1 MPSGEPPFS
10 SFFLLCFYFYGTT
23 RQCERSHFSAPLH
36 WWHYTKKVHTL
47 FLFRV
52 KSQALTF
59 KLGKQETIESR
70 NLITGKNDYGSKK
83 SAHALVSVLSSQQS
97 HFTSYYRHPK
107 VIKCYGLIIG
117 GTRQKSSYTFDVQG
131 QKSTID
137 LQSITDN
144 IKLCLVTRLVYK
156 TNLVW

>member
-1 MPSGEPPFS
+1 MSPLSVP
-10 SFFLLCFYFYGTT
+10 SFFCAFTSMALQG
-23 RQCERSHFSAPLH
+23 SASVPTSQH
-36 WWHYTKKVHTL
+36 HCNRHKKVPTL
-47 FLFRV
+47 LLFRV

-59 KLGKQETIESR
+59 KLGKQETMESR
-70 NLITGKNDYGSKK
+70 NLITGKNDSGSKK
-83 SAHALVSVLSSQQS
+83 SGHALVSVLSSQQS

-107 VIKCYGLIIG
+107 VIKRYGLING
-117 GTRQKSSYTFDVQG
+117 GTTQKSSYTFDVQG